1 MTAPGPAS
9 DSFQRALDEASRKN
23 RASAD
28 DDWSLGSAS
37 GLKVRSPVGVASP
50 LGGGAEERW
59 GLAMDW
65 AGEPDEE
72 TDPPAAALCSDPL
85 SPGADTPEAIALEMG
100 LGGSLTEYDLTRR
113 WRAFVWRNHPDRQP
127 EAQRRRANARV
138 AIANTLYDRARRRLA
153 MAR

>member
-1 MTAPGPAS
+1 MTTPGPGS
-9 DSFQRALDEASRKN
+9 DPFRRALDEASRKN
-23 RASAD
+23 RDAA
-28 DDWSLGSAS
+28 DDWSPGSVS

-50 LGGGAEERW
+50 LGGGAAERW

-72 TDPPAAALCSDPL
+72 TSAPAAALSDNQP
-85 SPGADTPEAIALEMG
+85 SPGADTPEAIAIEMG
-100 LGGSLTEYDLTRR
+100 LGGSLTQYDLTRR

-127 EAQRRRANARV
+127 EAQRRRANDRV
-138 AIANTLYDRARRRLA
+138 AIANTLYHQARQAFA